1 VSPLAWVL
9 IAAGVALVA
18 LAVCK
23 LREAGRTLDAI
34 LAEARR
40 EDPE

>member
-1 VSPLAWVL
+1 MSALAWLLIGAGVTL
-9 IAAGVALVA
+9 IALGVRGWR
-18 LAVCK
+18 K
-23 LREAGRTLDAI
+23 AGRTLDAI

>member
-1 VSPLAWVL
+1 MSPLAWVL
-9 IAAGVALVA
+9 IGAGVTLAA

-23 LREAGRTLDAI
+23 WREAGRTLDAI

-40 EDPE
+40 EDLE